1 MLGQPT
7 PTMSGEDDLMPRVLH
22 TADWQIGRQYG
33 QFDSED
39 AAALA
44 EARFAAVERLAQL
57 ASDAQVDAVLVAGD
71 SFDAQ
76 TLSDRVL
83 HRTFQA
89 LTAFP
94 GPWLMLPGNHDAALA
109 ESVWT
114 RARRIG
120 ALPANV
126 WLLDTP
132 EVTLLPDI
140 GIAVLPA
147 PLTQRQTPVDLT
159 AWFDTAITPSELIR
173 VGLAHGSVAG
183 QLADDIDSPNPIAA
197 DRAATARLDYLALG
211 DWHGLKRLDARTWYS
226 GTPEQERF
234 KDNGAGQ
241 ALLVTIDA
249 PGAEPRVEPR
259 GIGQHGWY
267 RWQRS
272 LTVATDADALLADLA
287 ALPPMSVLRLEL
299 SGQVDLATRQRLDLA
314 LAEASG
320 RLRSL
325 QINSASL
332 TLAATEADL
341 AALHVDGYVG
351 SVIDELQRRQAL
363 PDTAGTGVTAREA
376 LGILAALLRDRQHD
390 NIDPRGAA

>member
-1 MLGQPT
+1 
-7 PTMSGEDDLMPRVLH
+7 MPRVLH

-39 AAALA
+39 AVALT

-89 LTAFP
+89 LAAFP

-114 RARRIG
+114 HARRIG

-259 GIGQHGWY
+259 DIGQHGWY

-287 ALPPMSVLRLEL
+287 ALPPMSVLRLDL

-351 SVIDELQRRQAL
+351 QVIDELQRRQAV
-363 PDTAGTGVTAREA
+363 PDTAETAREA
-376 LGILAALLRDRQHD
+376 LGILAALLRDRQRD
-390 NIDPRGAA
+390 EANPRGAA

>member
-1 MLGQPT
+1 MPT
-7 PTMSGEDDLMPRVLH
+7 FLH

-33 QFDSED
+33 RFQPDD

-44 EARFAAVERLAQL
+44 DARFTAVKRLAQL
-57 ASDAQVDAVLVAGD
+57 ASDENVDAVLVAGD

-76 TLSDRVL
+76 TLGDRAL

-89 LTAFP
+89 LAAFP

-109 ESVWT
+109 ESLWT

-120 ALPANV
+120 AMPDNV
-126 WLLDTP
+126 FLLESP
-132 EVTLLPDI
+132 EVVQFDEFGT
-140 GIAVLPA
+140 AVLPA
-147 PLTQRQTPVDLT
+147 PLTQRQTHADLT
-159 AWFDTAITPSELIR
+159 AWFDTAETKSGLIR
-173 VGLAHGSVAG
+173 IGLAHGSVVG
-183 QLADDIDSPNPIAA
+183 QLADEIDSPNPIAP

-211 DWHGLKRLDARTWYS
+211 DWHGLKRIDARTWYS

-259 GIGQHGWY
+259 SIGQHRWY
-267 RWQRS
+267 RWQRQ
-272 LTVATDADALLADLA
+272 LAVASDVDALQAELG
-287 ALPPMSVLRLEL
+287 ALPPMAVVRLEL
-299 SGQVDLATRQRLDLA
+299 TGQLDLSARQRLDLA

-325 QINSASL
+325 QSDDAGL
-332 TLAATEADL
+332 TLSATEADI

-351 SVIDELQRRQAL
+351 PVIDELQRRQTL
-363 PDTAGTGVTAREA
+363 PENADVAREA
-376 LGILAALLRDRQHD
+376 LGILAALLRDRQA
-390 NIDPRGAA
+390 RGDQGQGVA